1 MDGTRQG
8 MRAINGGGTGSCG
21 FIKSRDL
28 QGKGALSP
36 DAGQGR

>member
-28 QGKGALSP
+28 QAACRAKV
-36 DAGQGR
+36 R